1 MTERNPGE
9 DEASDGRHD
18 EQTGGQHESS
28 GEPASGGEPESVP
41 ENDPW
46 GDEKPSQDRKRFD
59 ARRDRTADATGNE
72 DAPLSGLRADI
83 EERRQ
88 QRQSSTPDVDEVF
101 EEAGSAPVVDGEQ
114 IWEDLLAG
122 HEEVPGLL
130 AFGEA
135 VEEGTSEDVTII
147 PNRVCHSCKHFGDP
161 PELHCTHE
169 GTTIRRMVDMDRY
182 EVVECPVVKN
192 RSDLQE

>member
-1 MTERNPGE
+1 MTERNPSE

-18 EQTGGQHESS
+18 EE
-28 GEPASGGEPESVP
+28 SGGASESGREPEPVL
-41 ENDPW
+41 ENEPW
-46 GDEKPSQDRKRFD
+46 GDEKPSQDRERFD
-59 ARRDRTADATGNE
+59 ARRDRKTDATGTE
-72 DAPLSGLRADI
+72 DAPLSGLRANI

-88 QRQSSTPDVDEVF
+88 QRQTSTRDVDEVF

-122 HEEVPGLL
+122 QEEAAGLL
-130 AFGEA
+130 AFGEE
-135 VEEGTSEDVTII
+135 VERESEDVCLI

-161 PELHCTHE
+161 PELHCTHD